1 MSILGKHAIV
11 QQLRHE
17 GVSIIFGNPGST
29 ELALLDAVAASPIVY
44 MLGLHEAV
52 CMAMATGYAK
62 ATQRPA
68 VVNLH
73 CAAGLG
79 NAMGMMFNA
88 CREQVPLVILA
99 GQQDTRHLFT
109 EPLISGDLVQL
120 AQPFV
125 KWVTEV
131 QRADEIP
138 FALRRAF
145 KTAREAP
152 AGPVVVSL
160 PQDLLDQ
167 TVTVPILPTT
177 YTAPPSPSA
186 QALDAAADLLVRAA
200 NPLILCG
207 DGLAACNGH
216 APAVRLAEL
225 LGATVVANTRAMWSF
240 PNHHPHFRGGPIL
253 GNLRG
258 FLANHDCVL
267 AIGAGQLFRPLPYE
281 GLEPF
286 PDRATLIQIELDPA
300 LIGKNYPPAIG
311 VHGDPAEAAERLVAL
326 VDERMSDAQRAAARG
341 RAEALAQGKA
351 AQRERGLA
359 DMKARWD
366 AMPIS
371 PWRVAG
377 ELERHLTPT
386 SVLVGATGTAVR
398 DAFDKA
404 LSFST
409 PMSFF
414 GGSEAL
420 GFSIPGALG
429 IKLAMPD
436 RQVVCIVREGDGMY
450 TIQGLW
456 TAKRY
461 SIDVKYIV
469 LNDLEYRALKKRMV
483 QYWRETGTPGDFVA
497 MDLDDPPLD
506 YTKLAASF
514 GISSRLVEHP
524 NDLRAGLDELFS
536 TPGVACLDVRIARFQ
551 PSEAG

>member
-1 MSILGKHAIV
+1 MTILGKHAVV

-62 ATQRPA
+62 ATRRPA

-88 CREQVPLVILA
+88 CREQVPLVILV

-109 EPLISGDLVQL
+109 DPLISGDLVQL

-131 QRADEIP
+131 QHADQIP

-145 KTAREAP
+145 KTALEAP
-152 AGPVVVSL
+152 FGPVVVSL

-167 TVTVPILPTT
+167 PVHVPIIPTA

-186 QALDAAADLLVRAA
+186 RALDTAADLLSRATS
-200 NPLILCG
+200 PLFLCG
-207 DGLAACNGH
+207 DGLAACDGH
-216 APAVRLAEL
+216 GPAVRLAEL
-225 LGATVVANTRAMWSF
+225 LGATVVANTRSMWSF
-240 PNHHPHFRGGPIL
+240 PNHHPQFRGGPIL

-258 FLANHDCVL
+258 ALANHDCVL

-281 GLEPF
+281 GLSPF
-286 PDRATLIQIELDPA
+286 PDGSTLIQIDLDPS
-300 LIGKNYPPAIG
+300 LISKNYPAAVGI
-311 VHGDPAEAAERLVAL
+311 HGDPGEAAERLVAL
-326 VDERMSDAQRAAARG
+326 VEDRLTDAQRAAARG
-341 RAEALAQGKA
+341 RAAALAQGKA
-351 AQRERGLA
+351 AQRERALT

-366 AMPIS
+366 AHPIS
-371 PWRVAG
+371 PSRVAG
-377 ELERHLTPT
+377 ELERYLTPT

-398 DAFDKA
+398 DAFDKL
-404 LSFST
+404 LSFSA

-420 GFSIPGALG
+420 GFPIPGALG

-436 RQVVCIVREGDGMY
+436 RQVVCILREGDGMY

-461 SIDVKYIV
+461 GIDVKYIV

-483 QYWRETGTPGDFVA
+483 QYWRDSGTSGELIA

-506 YTKLAASF
+506 YAKLAAAF
-514 GISSRLVEHP
+514 EIPSRLVEHP
-524 NDLRAGLDELFS
+524 DDLPAGLDELFS